1 MNDTFLLAGLK
12 RWKTSQKAN
21 CRSYAGFLTLE
32 GL

>member
-1 MNDTFLLAGLK
+1 MDAFLLEGLN
-12 RWKTSQKAN
+12 RWRKSQQAN

>member
-1 MNDTFLLAGLK
+1 MKDAFLMEGLN
-12 RWKTSQKAN
+12 RWRKSQQAK